1 MAATNKC
8 LAHFNKS
15 GMQAKATKKCVADI
29 TATDLARPNGPPPH
43 HALAALEDRSMSE
56 ESNRQCSI
64 CFRRYTEF
72 GHPAVPVESGRC
84 CNVCND
90 LVVIPARLR
99 AAREATVAPLLTAV
113 SEATV
118 APLLTAVSEAIVA
131 PPALT
136 AVSEDHKVVCSFCGK
151 SNLQTK
157 LMVAA
162 PADSNSN
169 AVICNDCIAV
179 CVKIEREQD
188 ERKVAEA
195 GREMTVSGKAPRG
208 RKAKKAGHVPSRL

>member
-29 TATDLARPNGPPPH
+29 TATDLARPNGPPLH

-56 ESNRQCSI
+56 ENKQCSI

-72 GHPAVPVESGRC
+72 GHPAEPVRSGRC

-99 AAREATVAPLLTAV
+99 AVREAT
-113 SEATV
+113 
-118 APLLTAVSEAIVA
+118 VA

-157 LMVAA
+157 LRVAA

-169 AVICNDCIAV
+169 AVICNECIAR
-179 CVKIEREQD
+179 CVDIVREQD

-208 RKAKKAGHVPSRL
+208 RKAKKAGHVPGVGDVKE

>member
-1 MAATNKC
+1 
-8 LAHFNKS
+8 
-15 GMQAKATKKCVADI
+15 
-29 TATDLARPNGPPPH
+29 
-43 HALAALEDRSMSE
+43 MSE

-72 GHPAVPVESGRC
+72 GHPAVPVSSGRC

-99 AAREATVAPLLTAV
+99 AAREATVAPPALTAV

-118 APLLTAVSEAIVA
+118 APPALTAVSEATVA

-162 PADSNSN
+162 PADSNSS
-169 AVICNDCIAV
+169 AVICNECIAR
-179 CVKIEREQD
+179 CVDIVREQD

-195 GREMTVSGKAPRG
+195 GRVMTVSGKASRG
-208 RKAKKAGHVPSRL
+208 RKAKKAGHVPGSK

>member
-72 GHPAVPVESGRC
+72 GHPAVPVSSGRC
-84 CNVCND
+84 CNVCN
-90 LVVIPARLR
+90 
-99 AAREATVAPLLTAV
+99 E
-113 SEATV
+113 
-118 APLLTAVSEAIVA
+118 
-131 PPALT
+131 
-136 AVSEDHKVVCSFCGK
+136 
-151 SNLQTK
+151 
-157 LMVAA
+157 
-162 PADSNSN
+162 
-169 AVICNDCIAV
+169 CIAR
-179 CVKIEREQD
+179 CVDIVREQD

-208 RKAKKAGHVPSRL
+208 RKAKKAGHVPGVGDVKE

>member
-1 MAATNKC
+1 
-8 LAHFNKS
+8 
-15 GMQAKATKKCVADI
+15 
-29 TATDLARPNGPPPH
+29 
-43 HALAALEDRSMSE
+43 MSE
-56 ESNRQCSI
+56 ESNKQCSI

-99 AAREATVAPLLTAV
+99 AAREATIAPPALTAV
-113 SEATV
+113 SEAT
-118 APLLTAVSEAIVA
+118 VA

-157 LMVAA
+157 LVVAA

-169 AVICNDCIAV
+169 AVICNECIAR
-179 CVKIEREQD
+179 CVDIVREQD

-195 GREMTVSGKAPRG
+195 GLEMTVSGKASRG
-208 RKAKKAGHVPSRL
+208 RKAKKAGHVPGVGDVKE

>member
-1 MAATNKC
+1 MEAIG
-8 LAHFNKS
+8 LARPLADVRITPESERAGPWGGPELSGSDEQMFGALYKS

-43 HALAALEDRSMSE
+43 HALAAPEDRSMSE
-56 ESNRQCSI
+56 ESNKQCSI

-72 GHPAVPVESGRC
+72 GHPAEPVESGRC

-99 AAREATVAPLLTAV
+99 AAREATVAP
-113 SEATV
+113 
-118 APLLTAVSEAIVA
+118 
-131 PPALT
+131 PALT
-136 AVSEDHKVVCSFCGK
+136 AVSEDHKVDIV
-151 SNLQTK
+151 
-157 LMVAA
+157 
-162 PADSNSN
+162 
-169 AVICNDCIAV
+169 
-179 CVKIEREQD
+179 REQD

>member
-1 MAATNKC
+1 LSVFLTF
-8 LAHFNKS
+8 LVQGGTF
-15 GMQAKATKKCVADI
+15 
-29 TATDLARPNGPPPH
+29 
-43 HALAALEDRSMSE
+43 
-56 ESNRQCSI
+56 
-64 CFRRYTEF
+64 CF
-72 GHPAVPVESGRC
+72 HP
-84 CNVCND
+84 
-90 LVVIPARLR
+90 
-99 AAREATVAPLLTAV
+99 
-113 SEATV
+113 
-118 APLLTAVSEAIVA
+118 VA

-169 AVICNDCIAV
+169 AVICNECIAR
-179 CVKIEREQD
+179 CVDIVREQG

-208 RKAKKAGHVPSRL
+208 RKAKKAGHVPGVGVKE

>member
-1 MAATNKC
+1 MALWLVMPARSISSMIGSTLAANC
-8 LAHFNKS
+8 LAF
-15 GMQAKATKKCVADI
+15 AF
-29 TATDLARPNGPPPH
+29 TAA
-43 HALAALEDRSMSE
+43 
-56 ESNRQCSI
+56 
-64 CFRRYTEF
+64 
-72 GHPAVPVESGRC
+72 
-84 CNVCND
+84 CND
-90 LVVIPARLR
+90 IVVIPARLR
-99 AAREATVAPLLTAV
+99 AMREVT
-113 SEATV
+113 
-118 APLLTAVSEAIVA
+118 VA

>member
-1 MAATNKC
+1 
-8 LAHFNKS
+8 
-15 GMQAKATKKCVADI
+15 
-29 TATDLARPNGPPPH
+29 
-43 HALAALEDRSMSE
+43 MSE

-72 GHPAVPVESGRC
+72 GHPAEPVGSGRC

-99 AAREATVAPLLTAV
+99 AAREATIAPLLTAV

-118 APLLTAVSEAIVA
+118 AP
-131 PPALT
+131 PALT
-136 AVSEDHKVVCSFCGK
+136 AVGEDHKVVCSFCGK

-157 LMVAA
+157 LIVAA
-162 PADSNSN
+162 PAGSNSN
-169 AVICNDCIAV
+169 AVICNECIAR
-179 CVKIEREQD
+179 CVDIVREQD

-195 GREMTVSGKAPRG
+195 GLEMTVSGKASRG
-208 RKAKKAGHVPSRL
+208 RKAKKAGHVPGSK

>member
-29 TATDLARPNGPPPH
+29 TATDLARPPPH

-56 ESNRQCSI
+56 ESNKQCSI

-72 GHPAVPVESGRC
+72 GHPAEPVKSGRC
-84 CNVCND
+84 CNACND

-99 AAREATVAPLLTAV
+99 AMREATVAPPALTAV

-118 APLLTAVSEAIVA
+118 V

-136 AVSEDHKVVCSFCGK
+136 AVSEDHKVVCSAT
-151 SNLQTK
+151 SPLQTSQ
-157 LMVAA
+157 LSPECEVAHTLLKKYRA
-162 PADSNSN
+162 GLAWVRADSQG
-169 AVICNDCIAV
+169 IGD
-179 CVKIEREQD
+179 
-188 ERKVAEA
+188 
-195 GREMTVSGKAPRG
+195 G
-208 RKAKKAGHVPSRL
+208 SRRRTRHL

>member
-1 MAATNKC
+1 
-8 LAHFNKS
+8 
-15 GMQAKATKKCVADI
+15 
-29 TATDLARPNGPPPH
+29 
-43 HALAALEDRSMSE
+43 MSE
-56 ESNRQCSI
+56 ESNKQCSI

-72 GHPAVPVESGRC
+72 GHPAEPVRSGRC
-84 CNVCND
+84 CNACND

-99 AAREATVAPLLTAV
+99 AAREAT
-113 SEATV
+113 
-118 APLLTAVSEAIVA
+118 VA

-169 AVICNDCIAV
+169 AVICNECIAR
-179 CVKIEREQD
+179 CVDIVREQD
-188 ERKVAEA
+188 ERKAAEA

-208 RKAKKAGHVPSRL
+208 RKAKKAGHVPGVGDVKE

>member
-1 MAATNKC
+1 
-8 LAHFNKS
+8 
-15 GMQAKATKKCVADI
+15 MQAKATKKCVADI
-29 TATDLARPNGPPPH
+29 TATDLARHGPPPH

-56 ESNRQCSI
+56 ESNKQCSI

-72 GHPAVPVESGRC
+72 GHPSEPVKSGRC
-84 CNVCND
+84 CNACND

-99 AAREATVAPLLTAV
+99 AAREAT
-113 SEATV
+113 
-118 APLLTAVSEAIVA
+118 VA

-162 PADSNSN
+162 PADSNGN

>member
-1 MAATNKC
+1 
-8 LAHFNKS
+8 
-15 GMQAKATKKCVADI
+15 
-29 TATDLARPNGPPPH
+29 
-43 HALAALEDRSMSE
+43 MSE
-56 ESNRQCSI
+56 ESNKQCSI

-72 GHPAVPVESGRC
+72 GHPAEPVESGRC

-118 APLLTAVSEAIVA
+118 AP
-131 PPALT
+131 PALT

-157 LMVAA
+157 LIVAA
-162 PADSNSN
+162 PAGSNSN
-169 AVICNDCIAV
+169 AVICNECIAR
-179 CVKIEREQD
+179 CVDIVREQD

-195 GREMTVSGKAPRG
+195 GLEMTVSGKASRG
-208 RKAKKAGHVPSRL
+208 RKAKKAGHVPGSK

>member
-15 GMQAKATKKCVADI
+15 GMQAKATKKCVAAK
-29 TATDLARPNGPPPH
+29 TASDCAVPNGPPPH

-99 AAREATVAPLLTAV
+99 AAREATVAP
-113 SEATV
+113 
-118 APLLTAVSEAIVA
+118 
-131 PPALT
+131 PALT
-136 AVSEDHKVVCSFCGK
+136 AVSEDHNKVVCSFCGK
-151 SNLQTK
+151 SNLLTQ

-162 PADSNSN
+162 PADSNGS
-169 AVICNDCIAV
+169 AVICNEFLAWCA
-179 CVKIEREQD
+179 RN
-188 ERKVAEA
+188 
-195 GREMTVSGKAPRG
+195 
-208 RKAKKAGHVPSRL
+208 